1 MKKALKILIA
11 IPLLYLVLM
20 PIYLVGTTNTK
31 LVTGVEIIISDSADY
46 QFVTKDYLYNLL
58 FSNSGKIVGKPVKE
72 ISLGDIE
79 KNIKTVRELKTAA
92 AYLTIDGKLKIW
104 VEQRRPIMRVM
115 PDEGGD
121 YFIDDEGIVIR
132 KRSLHSPRLHIVVG
146 NINIS
151 QAMLNGV
158 SVLDTTIR
166 NTVLKDIY
174 HLINYI
180 KKDDFWSA
188 QIDQI
193 YVDKN
198 NKIELIPRV
207 GNHVVRLG
215 TTENFKEKLRNLET
229 FYKNVLPEVG
239 WNKYS
244 VINLEFKDQ
253 IVCKKR

>member
-1 MKKALKILIA
+1 MKKGLNILIA
-11 IPLLYLVLM
+11 IPLLYLVAM
-20 PIYLVGTTNTK
+20 PVYFTKSTNAK
-31 LVTGVEIIISDSADY
+31 LVTGIAIVISDSADY
-46 QFVTKDYLYNLL
+46 QFVTKEYLYNLL
-58 FSNSGKIVGKPVKE
+58 FRNSGNIVGKPVKE
-72 ISLGDIE
+72 ISLNNIE
-79 KNIKTVRELKTAA
+79 NNIKSVRELKTAA
-92 AYLTIDGKLKIW
+92 AYMTVDGKLKVW
-104 VEQRRPIMRVM
+104 VEQRHPIMRVM

-121 YFIDDEGIVIR
+121 YFIDDEGVVIR
-132 KRSLHSPRLHIVVG
+132 RQNLYNPRLHIVVG

-166 NTVLKDIY
+166 NSTLRNIY
-174 HLINYI
+174 HLVNYI

-193 YVDKN
+193 YIDRSN
-198 NKIELIPRV
+198 AINLIPRV

-215 TTENFKEKLRNLET
+215 TTENFKEKLINLET
-229 FYKNVLPEVG
+229 FYKDVLHEVG

-253 IVCKKR
+253 IVCKRR

>member
-11 IPLLYLVLM
+11 IPLLYLVAM
-20 PIYLVGTTNTK
+20 PIYLAASTNAK
-31 LVTGVEIIISDSADY
+31 LVTSVEIIISDSADY

-58 FSNSGKIVGKPVKE
+58 FNNSGNIVGKPIKE
-72 ISLGDIE
+72 VLLGDIE
-79 KNIKTVRELKTAA
+79 KNIRTVRELKTAA

-132 KRSLHSPRLHIVVG
+132 KRSLYSPRLHIVVG

-158 SVLDTTIR
+158 SVLDTAIK
-166 NTVLKDIY
+166 NTTLRDIY
-174 HLINYI
+174 HLVNYI
-180 KKDDFWSA
+180 KKDNFWSA

-193 YVDKN
+193 YVDRS

-215 TTENFKEKLRNLET
+215 TTENFKEKFRNLET
-229 FYKNVLPEVG
+229 FYKDVLPEVG

>member
-1 MKKALKILIA
+1 MKKALKILIS

-20 PIYLVGTTNTK
+20 PIYIAASTSSK
-31 LVTGVEIIISDSADY
+31 LVTGIEIIISDSAHY
-46 QFVTKDYLYNLL
+46 QFITKDYLYNLL
-58 FSNSGKIVGKPVKE
+58 FSSSGNIVGKPIKE

-79 KNIKTVRELKTAA
+79 KNIKTVREIRTAA
-92 AYLTIDGKLKIW
+92 AYMTIDGKLKIW

-121 YFIDDEGIVIR
+121 YFIDDEGIVAR
-132 KRSLHSPRLHIVVG
+132 RRGLHNPRLHIVVG

-158 SVLDTTIR
+158 SILDTNMR
-166 NTVLKDIY
+166 NTTLKDIY
-174 HLINYI
+174 HLVNYI

-193 YVDKN
+193 YVDRGN
-198 NKIELIPRV
+198 VINLIPRV
-207 GNHVVRLG
+207 GNHTVRLG
-215 TTENFKEKLRNLET
+215 TTENYKEKLRNLEV
-229 FYKNVLPEVG
+229 FYKDVLPEVG

-253 IVCKKR
+253 IVCKNR